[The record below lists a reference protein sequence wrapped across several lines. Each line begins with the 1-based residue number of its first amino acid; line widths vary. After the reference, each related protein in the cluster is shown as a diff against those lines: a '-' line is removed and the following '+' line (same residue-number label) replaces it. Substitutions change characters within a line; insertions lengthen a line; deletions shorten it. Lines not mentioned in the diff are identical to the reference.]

1 MQIINK
7 FKMKYTFLAQLGAGR
22 SYKLHEYQDQK
33 NVCNFVF
40 GNKVNPLVILLI
52 TNQAKRSTS
61 QTLKKCENKGEKT
74 I

>member
-7 FKMKYTFLAQLGAGR
+7 FKVKYTFLAQLGASC
-22 SYKLHEYQDQK
+22 SYKHHEYQDQK

-61 QTLKKCENKGEKT
+61 QTLKKYENKGEKT
-74 I
+74 V